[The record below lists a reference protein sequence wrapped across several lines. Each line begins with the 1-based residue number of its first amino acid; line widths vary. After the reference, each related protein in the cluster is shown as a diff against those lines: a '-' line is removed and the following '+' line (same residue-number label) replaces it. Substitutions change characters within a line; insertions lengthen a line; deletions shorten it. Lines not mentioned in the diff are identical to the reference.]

1 MNNSLTTLAA
11 LSIVFVLSLLDNYT
25 TWVMLSSP
33 IPGWDVVEA
42 NPIARVLF
50 DYVGLEAGLLL
61 DSAFTTAACVWAYN
75 TRGLSENIKLVGC
88 AILSIVSL
96 VAVIN
101 NSWAILVTGALQ

>member
-1 MNNSLTTLAA
+1 M
-11 LSIVFVLSLLDNYT
+11 LDNYT

-42 NPIARVLF
+42 NPIARALF
-50 DYVGLEAGLLL
+50 VYVGLEAGLLL
-61 DSAFTTAACVWAYN
+61 DALFATAACIWAYN
-75 TRGLSENIKLVGC
+75 TRVVSENIKLVAC

-101 NSWAILVTGALQ
+101 NSWAILVTGAVQ